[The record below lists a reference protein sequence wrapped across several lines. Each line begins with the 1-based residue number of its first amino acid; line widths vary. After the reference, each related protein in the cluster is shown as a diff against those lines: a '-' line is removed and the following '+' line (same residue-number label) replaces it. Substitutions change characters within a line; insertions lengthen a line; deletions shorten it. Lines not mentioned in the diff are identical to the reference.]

1 MAFFTGPSRL
11 ASCVLP
17 ISIGHVD
24 WKRLLAESGLTILAL
39 IRIHAVFFFSFSF
52 LHYHILVHLVLK
64 LFVTYMGINFGLC
77 ATCTL

>member
-39 IRIHAVFFFSFSF
+39 IRIHAVFFLVF
-52 LHYHILVHLVLK
+52 LFCTHILVHLVLK